1 MDMSPSKVWMVT
13 RGRAAAAAIC
23 LETSLTDNKI
33 LVFISRLNPVTD
45 TDAVN
50 RRRCRCVSL
59 SHSVP

>member
-1 MDMSPSKVWMVT
+1 LLKFCNVNFLS
-13 RGRAAAAAIC
+13 
-23 LETSLTDNKI
+23 SLTDNKI

>member
-1 MDMSPSKVWMVT
+1 LKFCNVNFLS
-13 RGRAAAAAIC
+13 
-23 LETSLTDNKI
+23 SLTDNKI